1 MEAMGPYA
9 TKGEFHDS
17 PVSEHKGDQDE
28 IDLAIFGK
36 RPQLK
41 RKFGFISMVGLTCTL
56 MATWEGLFS
65 WVSSNLC
72 RGTRIG

>member
-9 TKGEFHDS
+9 NKGGSHDS
-17 PVSEHKGDQDE
+17 PMAEHKGDQDE

-41 RKFGFISMVGLTCTL
+41 VRSQSPCVSLRALKLISDDS
-56 MATWEGLFS
+56 E
-65 WVSSNLC
+65 NLASFLWSV
-72 RGTRIG
+72 